1 MTAQEIFNHFS
12 ESLLQ
17 DERIL
22 STRERE
28 LLANVLQHARGDSNA
43 HHPQYVAISET
54 ISRAV
59 GETVA
64 QRAYEVLGS
73 EILRQVAL
81 SEPLPQSQDADY
93 RIAMG
98 PIPPAKGPI
107 PPAKGPIPPAKGPI
121 PPAKGPIPPARGPIP
136 PATGPIPPAKGP
148 IPPAKGPIPPAKG
161 PIPPAR
167 GPIPPARGPIPPTAH
182 SQPQSQPTSVAVL
195 EEKTFLPARCVVFDE
210 FLVPEELDRL
220 TGHALD
226 HEADF
231 QISEVI
237 SPGVNA
243 GTVDYEARRS
253 HVLMNQD
260 EETAVLT
267 RRIQAFLPR
276 VLQKL
281 GQEVFPVSQVEAQI
295 TASNHGD
302 FFYCHTDD
310 SAEEISSR
318 ALTFVYFFHREP
330 KAFAGGELRI
340 YDSQRE
346 NGQWVKADNC
356 QTIVPEQNRIVFFP
370 SSLVHEITPV
380 ECPSQAFAD
389 SRLTVNGWFHR

>member
-1 MTAQEIFNHFS
+1 M
-12 ESLLQ
+12 
-17 DERIL
+17 
-22 STRERE
+22 
-28 LLANVLQHARGDSNA
+28 
-43 HHPQYVAISET
+43 
-54 ISRAV
+54 
-59 GETVA
+59 
-64 QRAYEVLGS
+64 
-73 EILRQVAL
+73 
-81 SEPLPQSQDADY
+81 
-93 RIAMG
+93 
-98 PIPPAKGPI
+98 
-107 PPAKGPIPPAKGPI
+107 
-121 PPAKGPIPPARGPIP
+121 
-136 PATGPIPPAKGP
+136 
-148 IPPAKGPIPPAKG
+148 
-161 PIPPAR
+161 
-167 GPIPPARGPIPPTAH
+167 
-182 SQPQSQPTSVAVL
+182 
-195 EEKTFLPARCVVFDE
+195 FLPAQCVVFDE

-220 TGHALD
+220 TQHTLD

-267 RRIQAFLPR
+267 QRIQAFLPR
-276 VLQKL
+276 ILQKL

-310 SAEEISSR
+310 SAVEISTR

-330 KAFAGGELRI
+330 KAFSGGELRI

-346 NGQWVKADNC
+346 NGQWVKADQC
-356 QTIVPEQNRIVFFP
+356 QTIVPEQNRIVLFP

-380 ECPSQAFAD
+380 ECPTEVFAD
-389 SRLTVNGWFHR
+389 SRFTVNGWFHR

>member
-28 LLANVLQHARGDSNA
+28 LLASVLQHARGDSNT
-43 HHPQYVAISET
+43 HDQRDVAISET

-64 QRAYEVLGS
+64 QRAYAVLGS
-73 EILRQVAL
+73 EILRRVAS
-81 SEPLPQSQDADY
+81 SEPSPLLQESDH

-107 PPAKGPIPPAKGPI
+107 PPAKGPIPPARGPI
-121 PPAKGPIPPARGPIP
+121 PPARGPIPPATGPIPPARGPIP

-148 IPPAKGPIPPAKG
+148 IPPAKGPIPPA
-161 PIPPAR
+161 R
-167 GPIPPARGPIPPTAH
+167 GPIPPAKGPIPPTAH
-182 SQPQSQPTSVAVL
+182 SQRQPTSVALL
-195 EEKTFLPARCVVFDE
+195 EETTFLPAQCVVLDE
-210 FLVPEELDRL
+210 FLVREELDRL
-220 TGHALD
+220 TQHALD

-267 RRIQAFLPR
+267 KRIQAFLPR

-281 GQEVFPVSQVEAQI
+281 GQEAFPVSQVEAQI

-302 FFYCHTDD
+302 LFYCHTDD
-310 SAEEISSR
+310 SAEEISTR

-330 KAFAGGELRI
+330 KAFTGGELRI
-340 YDSQRE
+340 YDSQQE
-346 NGQWVKADNC
+346 NGQWVKTDNC
-356 QTIVPEQNRIVFFP
+356 QTIVPDQNRIVFFP

>member
-1 MTAQEIFNHFS
+1 MTTHEFFNHFS
-12 ESLLQ
+12 GSLLQ

-28 LLANVLQHARGDSNA
+28 LLASVLHHARGDANINRESDI
-43 HHPQYVAISET
+43 AISET
-54 ISRAV
+54 IGRAV

-64 QRAYEVLGS
+64 HRAFAVLGA
-73 EILRQVAL
+73 EILQQVAQ
-81 SEPLPQSQDADY
+81 SSAESPLAENTDF
-93 RIAMG
+93 RITMGPIPPARG

-121 PPAKGPIPPARGPIP
+121 PPAIS
-136 PATGPIPPAKGP
+136 
-148 IPPAKGPIPPAKG
+148 PAKGPIPPAKG

-167 GPIPPARGPIPPTAH
+167 GPIPPAKGPIPPA
-182 SQPQSQPTSVAVL
+182 SQSQAAQVAVM
-195 EEKTFLPARCVVFDE
+195 EETTFLPTQCVVFDE
-210 FLVPEELDRL
+210 FLVPAELDRL
-220 TGHALD
+220 TQHTLD

-243 GTVDYEARRS
+243 GTIDYEARRS
-253 HVLMNQD
+253 RVLMNQD
-260 EETAVLT
+260 EETGVLT
-267 RRIQAFLPR
+267 QRIQAFLPR
-276 VLQKL
+276 ILQKL
-281 GQEVFPVSQVEAQI
+281 GQVPFPVSQVEAQI

-302 FFYCHTDD
+302 FFDCHSDD
-310 SAEEISSR
+310 CAEEISTR

-330 KAFAGGELRI
+330 KAFSGGELRI
-340 YDSQRE
+340 YDSQCE
-346 NGQWVKADNC
+346 NGQWVKADHY

-380 ECPSQAFAD
+380 KCPSEAFAD
-389 SRLTVNGWFHR
+389 SRFTVNGWFHR

>member
-28 LLANVLQHARGDSNA
+28 LLASVLQHARGDSNT
-43 HHPQYVAISET
+43 HDQRDVAISET

-64 QRAYEVLGS
+64 QRAYAVLGS
-73 EILRQVAL
+73 EILRRVAS
-81 SEPLPQSQDADY
+81 SEPSPLLQESDH

-107 PPAKGPIPPAKGPI
+107 PPAKGPIPPARGPI
-121 PPAKGPIPPARGPIP
+121 PPARGPIPPATGPIPPARGPIP

-148 IPPAKGPIPPAKG
+148 IPPAKGPIPPA
-161 PIPPAR
+161 R
-167 GPIPPARGPIPPTAH
+167 GPIPPAKGPIPPTAH
-182 SQPQSQPTSVAVL
+182 SQRQPTSVALL
-195 EEKTFLPARCVVFDE
+195 EETTFLPAQCVVLDE
-210 FLVPEELDRL
+210 FLVREELDRL
-220 TGHALD
+220 TQHALD

-267 RRIQAFLPR
+267 KRIQAFLPR

-302 FFYCHTDD
+302 LFYCHTDD
-310 SAEEISSR
+310 SAEEISTR

-330 KAFAGGELRI
+330 KAFTGGELRI
-340 YDSQRE
+340 YDSQQE
-346 NGQWVKADNC
+346 NGQWVKTDNC
-356 QTIVPEQNRIVFFP
+356 QTIVPDQNRIVFFP

>member
-28 LLANVLQHARGDSNA
+28 LLANMLQHARGDSNA

-64 QRAYEVLGS
+64 QRAYAVLGS

-121 PPAKGPIPPARGPIP
+121 PPAKGPIPPA
-136 PATGPIPPAKGP
+136 KGP
-148 IPPAKGPIPPAKG
+148 IPPAK
-161 PIPPAR
+161 

-195 EEKTFLPARCVVFDE
+195 EETTFLPTQCVVFDE

-220 TGHALD
+220 TQHALD

-231 QISEVI
+231 QVSEVI

-253 HVLMNQD
+253 HVLMNRD

-267 RRIQAFLPR
+267 KRIQAFLPR

-281 GQEVFPVSQVEAQI
+281 GQEVFPVSQIEAQI

-330 KAFAGGELRI
+330 KAFTGGELRI

-346 NGQWVKADNC
+346 NGQWVKADHC